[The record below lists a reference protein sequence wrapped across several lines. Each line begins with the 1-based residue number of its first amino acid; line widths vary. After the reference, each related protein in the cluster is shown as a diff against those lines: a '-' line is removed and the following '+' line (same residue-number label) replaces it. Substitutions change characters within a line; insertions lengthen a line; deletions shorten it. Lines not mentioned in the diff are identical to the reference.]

1 MQCGRAGFGGNLD
14 VELIHTVVMELSET
28 NKRLIFSAALCVIFF
43 TLLVR
48 FAYIQLYRGEDFL
61 QASEE
66 NRIRTIDVEPP
77 RGLIIDRNGVI
88 LVDNRPAFALYTTP
102 AELRNDSVY
111 SILATALQTTRQELR
126 ERVRRNNRGNF
137 IPIKIEQQ
145 IDFTT
150 LSFLQERRLDL
161 PELDFRAES
170 RRSYPAGVKAPHLF
184 GYLSEISENELKQ
197 WRDKGY
203 EPGDLI
209 GKKGLERNY
218 ETILHGAKGKRYV
231 QADALGRI
239 VGNLTG
245 TDNAVLQNV
254 EPMPGKNLL
263 VSIDA
268 SLQVHLETVM
278 AGRRGGAVVLNCKNG
293 EVIAL
298 VSKPDYDI
306 ELFSRPV
313 TAALWNQL
321 ANHPDKPLYDRMV
334 QSLYPPGSTYK
345 MVLAFAGLENGLIDP
360 EERVFCPGYYRF
372 GTRAFGCWKKGG
384 HGAVNLL
391 QAIEQSCDVYFY
403 RTGLK
408 VGLQKWAEYGRKF
421 GFGKLTGI
429 DLIGETAGLV
439 PDEIYFDQRY
449 GKNKW
454 SKGLILNVSIGQGDL
469 LTTPLQMAYFAM
481 TIANEGNTFTPRV
494 KRGTQDP
501 LTGIEE
507 FEQPDSVRIDEI
519 RPETYA
525 LIKRGM
531 YNVVHGAHAT
541 GRAAQVPGITA
552 GGKTGT
558 AQNPHG
564 ESHAWFIGFAPFED
578 PQIAWCVFLENGGG
592 GGANAA
598 PIAKGI
604 ISLLLNE
611 NKLVPA
617 SKRYAAAETN
627 P

>member
-1 MQCGRAGFGGNLD
+1 
-14 VELIHTVVMELSET
+14 MELSET
-28 NKRLIFSAALCVIFF
+28 NKRLIFSTGLCLIFF
-43 TLLVR
+43 ILLVR
-48 FAYIQLYRGEDFL
+48 FAYIQLYKGEEFL
-61 QASEE
+61 QASEA
-66 NRIRTIDVEPP
+66 NRIRTIDIEPP
-77 RGLIIDRNGVI
+77 RGLIIDRNGAI
-88 LVDNRPAFALYTTP
+88 LVDNRPAYALYSTP
-102 AELRNDSVY
+102 AELNNSDSAY
-111 SILATALQTTRQELR
+111 SILATALSTTRQELR

-137 IPIKIEQQ
+137 LPIKIERQ

-150 LSFLQERRLDL
+150 LSWLQERRLDL
-161 PELDFRAES
+161 PNLDFRAES

-184 GYLSEISENELKQ
+184 GYLSEIAENELNQ

-209 GKKGLERNY
+209 GKKGLERRY
-218 ETILHGAKGKRYV
+218 ETILRGTKGKRYM

-239 VGNLTG
+239 VGELTG
-245 TDNAVLQNV
+245 MENSTLQNV
-254 EPMPGKNLL
+254 APIPGENLL

-268 SLQVHLETVM
+268 SLQRHLETAL

-313 TAALWNQL
+313 TAALWNRL
-321 ANHPDKPLYDRMV
+321 ANDSANPLYDRMV
-334 QSLYPPGSTYK
+334 QSVYPPGSTFK
-345 MVLAFAGLENGLIDP
+345 MITVFAGLENDLIDP

-372 GTRAFGCWKKGG
+372 GTRSFGCWKKGG

-403 RTGLK
+403 RMGLK
-408 VGLQKWAEYGRKF
+408 VGLEKWAAYARKF
-421 GFGKLTGI
+421 GFGKQTGI
-429 DLIGETAGLV
+429 DLIGESAGLV
-439 PDEIYFDQRY
+439 PDEAYFDQRY

-454 SKGLILNVSIGQGDL
+454 SKGLILNVVIGQGDL

-481 TIANEGNTFTPRV
+481 NIANEGNSFKPHV
-494 KRGTQDP
+494 KRGKQDP
-501 LTGIEE
+501 LIGNEE
-507 FEQPDSVRIDEI
+507 FDDPDSVQIMGI

-525 LIKRGM
+525 FVKRGM
-531 YNVVHGAHAT
+531 YMVVHGDHAT
-541 GRAAQVPGITA
+541 GRAARVPGITA
-552 GGKTGT
+552 AGKTGT

-564 ESHAWFIGFAPFED
+564 VDHAWFIGFAPFED

-611 NKLVPA
+611 NKLVPG
-617 SKRYAAAETN
+617 SKQYAAAATN

>member
-1 MQCGRAGFGGNLD
+1 
-14 VELIHTVVMELSET
+14 MELTET
-28 NKRLIFSAALCVIFF
+28 NKRLIFSTALCLAFLM
-43 TLLVR
+43 LLVR
-48 FAYIQLYRGEDFL
+48 FAYIQLFKGEEFL

-66 NRIRTIDVEPP
+66 NRIRAIDIEPP
-77 RGLIIDRNGVI
+77 RGLILDRNGAI

-102 AELRNDSVY
+102 AEINHGDSTY
-111 SILATALQTTRQELR
+111 GILAAALKTTRQELR
-126 ERVRRNNRGNF
+126 DRVRRNNRGNF
-137 IPIKIEQQ
+137 IPIKIERQV
-145 IDFTT
+145 DFTT
-150 LSFLQERRLDL
+150 LSLLQERRLDL
-161 PELDFRAES
+161 PGIAFRAES

-184 GYLSEISENELKQ
+184 GYLSEISESELKHWQ
-197 WRDKGY
+197 NKGY

-209 GKKGLERNY
+209 GKKGLERRY
-218 ETILHGAKGKRYV
+218 EEILRGAKGTRYV
-231 QADALGRI
+231 QADALGRV
-239 VGNLTG
+239 VGDLPETNNPAFQKL
-245 TDNAVLQNV
+245 
-254 EPMPGKNLL
+254 EPVPGNNLL

-268 SLQVHLETVM
+268 SLQYHLETAM

-313 TAALWNQL
+313 TATLWNQL
-321 ANHPDKPLYDRMV
+321 SNDPSHPLYDRMV
-334 QSLYPPGSTYK
+334 QSLYPPGSTFK
-345 MVLAFAGLENGLIDP
+345 MVLVFAGLETGLIDP
-360 EERVFCPGYYRF
+360 DERVFCPGYYRF

-384 HGAVNLL
+384 HGTVDLL

-403 RTGLK
+403 RMGLK
-408 VGLQKWAEYGRKF
+408 VGLKNWARYARLFRF
-421 GFGKLTGI
+421 GELTEI
-429 DLIGETAGLV
+429 DLIGESAGLV
-439 PDEIYFDQRY
+439 PDEEYFDRRY
-449 GKNKW
+449 GRNKW
-454 SKGLILNVSIGQGDL
+454 SKGLILNVVIGQGDV

-481 TIANEGNTFTPRV
+481 NIANEGNSFKPHV

-501 LTGIEE
+501 ITELEE
-507 FEQPDSVRIDEI
+507 FDQPDSVKIAGI

-525 LIKRGM
+525 LVKRGM
-531 YNVVHGAHAT
+531 YMDVHGAHAT
-541 GRAAQVPGITA
+541 GRAAQVPGITVA
-552 GGKTGT
+552 GKTGT

-564 ESHAWFIGFAPFED
+564 ESHAWFIGFAPVED

-592 GGANAA
+592 GGAMAA

-617 SKRYAAAETN
+617 TKRYAGLE

>member
-1 MQCGRAGFGGNLD
+1 
-14 VELIHTVVMELSET
+14 MELTEN
-28 NKRLIFSAALCVIFF
+28 NKRLIFSAALCLIFF
-43 TLLVR
+43 MLLIR
-48 FAYIQLYRGEDFL
+48 FAYVQLYKGDEFL

-66 NRIRTIDVEPP
+66 NRLRTIAIEPR
-77 RGLIIDRNGVI
+77 RGLIIDRNGTI
-88 LVDNRPAFALYTTP
+88 LVDNRPAYALYTTP
-102 AELRNDSVY
+102 AELSNPKSDSACN
-111 SILATALQTTRQELR
+111 ILAAALKTTQQELR
-126 ERVRRNNRGNF
+126 EHVRRNNRGNF
-137 IPIKIEQQ
+137 IPIKIERQ

-150 LSFLQERRLDL
+150 LSLLQERRLDL
-161 PELDFRAES
+161 PGLDFRAES
-170 RRSYPAGVKAPHLF
+170 RRAYPAGVKAPHLF
-184 GYLSEISENELKQ
+184 GYLSEITESELKQ

-203 EPGDLI
+203 EAGDLI
-209 GKKGLERNY
+209 GKKGLERY
-218 ETILHGAKGKRYV
+218 HEKILHGKKGKRYA

-239 VGNLTG
+239 VGDLTG
-245 TDNAVLQNV
+245 TNNQALQNV
-254 EPMPGKNLL
+254 PPVPGKNLL

-268 SLQVHLETVM
+268 SLQRHLETVM
-278 AGRRGGAVVLNCKNG
+278 TGRRGGAVVLNCKNG

-306 ELFSRPV
+306 ELFSKPV

-321 ANHPDKPLYDRMV
+321 ANDPAKPLYDRMV
-334 QSLYPPGSTYK
+334 QSLYPPGSTFK
-345 MVLAFAGLENGLIDP
+345 MVLVFAGLEKGLIDP
-360 EERVFCPGYYRF
+360 DERVFCPGYYRF
-372 GTRAFGCWKKGG
+372 GTRAFGCWKTGG

-391 QAIEQSCDVYFY
+391 QGLEQSCDVYFY
-403 RTGLK
+403 RMGLK
-408 VGLQKWAEYGRKF
+408 VGLENWANYARLF
-421 GFGKLTGI
+421 GFDELTGI

-439 PDEIYFDQRY
+439 PDEEYLDRRY

-454 SKGLILNVSIGQGDL
+454 SKGLILNVVIGQGDV

-481 TIANEGNTFTPRV
+481 TIANEGHSFKPHV
-494 KRGTQDP
+494 KRGAKDP
-501 LTGIEE
+501 MTGIEE
-507 FEQPDSVRIDEI
+507 FDQPDSVKIAGI

-525 LIKRGM
+525 LVKRGM
-531 YNVVHGAHAT
+531 YMVVHGSHAT

-552 GGKTGT
+552 AGKTGT

-611 NKLVPA
+611 NKLVPGP
-617 SKRYAAAETN
+617 KHFAAAR
-627 P
+627 